1 MSLGFEIPPDDII
14 NRNRRERV
22 FEWLCVSATWFG
34 VVVLGMLL
42 IGTAVQSIGWLDWQF
57 LSSWASRTPEKAG
70 LLAPLWGSF
79 WLMTLTGLFSV
90 PIGVGAAVYLEEY
103 SKDSLGR
110 RLIQVNL
117 SNLAGVPSIVYGIL
131 GSSVFVKMFGLF
143 GAHTKTLVIGLGVA
157 NLEIP
162 LPFGRC
168 VLSGALT
175 LTLLVLPVIIV
186 AAQEALR
193 SIPPSIRHASLA
205 LGATR
210 WQTVRHQVIP
220 AALPGIMTGVILA
233 ISRAMGETAPLIMIG
248 ATTYIA
254 FAPGRIDSPDDFF
267 TNPQGLL
274 KAPFDTF
281 TALPIQVYNWIS
293 QSKAGFQNV
302 SAAGIIVL
310 LLALLS
316 LNSVA
321 IFVRYRI
328 QKKLKW

>member
-1 MSLGFEIPPDDII
+1 MSLGFDIPPDDII
-14 NRNRRERV
+14 ARNRRERV
-22 FEWLCVSATWFG
+22 FQWLCVSATWFG

-42 IGTAVQSIGWLDWQF
+42 VGTAVQAFGWLDWQF
-57 LSSWASRTPEKAG
+57 LSSWDSRFPKKAG
-70 LLAPLWGSF
+70 LLAPLLGSF
-79 WLMTLTGLFSV
+79 WLMFLTGLFSI

-103 SKDSLGR
+103 SKDSWVR

-131 GSSVFVKMFGLF
+131 GSAVFVKMFGLF
-143 GAHTKTLVIGLGVA
+143 GSHTKTLVIGLGFA
-157 NLEIP
+157 NLQIP

-233 ISRAMGETAPLIMIG
+233 ISRAIGETAPLILIG
-248 ATTYIA
+248 AVTYIA
-254 FAPGRIDSPDDFF
+254 FAPGKIDSPDDLFS
-267 TNPQGLL
+267 NPQGLL

-281 TALPIQVYNWIS
+281 TALPIQIYNWIS
-293 QSKAGFQNV
+293 KSQAEFQNV

-310 LLALLS
+310 LVVLLS

-321 IFVRYRI
+321 IFARHHF